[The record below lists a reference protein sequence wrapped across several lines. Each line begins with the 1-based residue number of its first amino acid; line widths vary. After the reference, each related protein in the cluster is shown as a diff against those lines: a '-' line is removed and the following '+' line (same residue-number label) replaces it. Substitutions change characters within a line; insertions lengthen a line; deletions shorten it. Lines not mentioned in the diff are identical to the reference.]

1 MRPVIYLMAALA
13 VLGLAFW
20 AYRENYRTQ
29 AQIDRMQAVQNEIA
43 GLRDNLGV
51 LRAEWAYLNRPER
64 LRELVDINFDRL
76 RLAPV
81 QANQFGTTRNV
92 DYPDPSLTPPDPA
105 APGDPTQPFVSNN
118 RGAPK
123 PRPLRSAEG
132 VDGADGAAEA
142 MPADAPA
149 EDAIPADP
157 DADPPADTAITETDT
172 APSQAP
178 PSQE

>member
-1 MRPVIYLMAALA
+1 MRPVIYLLATLA
-13 VLGLAFW
+13 VMGLAFW

-43 GLRDNLGV
+43 ALRENLGV

-81 QANQFGTTRNV
+81 QSNQFGTTRNV
-92 DYPDPSLTPPDPA
+92 DYPDPDLIPPEAPLPGEA
-105 APGDPTQPFVSNN
+105 AAPFVSNN

-123 PRPLRSAEG
+123 PRPARA
-132 VDGADGAAEA
+132 ADGAA
-142 MPADAPA
+142 
-149 EDAIPADP
+149 AIPAA
-157 DADPPADTAITETDT
+157 DAAPADYAEPEPEPPADTAITETDP
-172 APSQAP
+172 APS
-178 PSQE
+178 EE

>member
-92 DYPDPSLTPPDPA
+92 DYPDPSLMPPEPA

-123 PRPLRSAEG
+123 PRPVR
-132 VDGADGAAEA
+132 GADGAAAVA
-142 MPADAPA
+142 MPAD
-149 EDAIPADP
+149 DASEASAADP
-157 DADPPADTAITETDT
+157 DADPPADTAITEI